1 VTRRKLG
8 SEILGFLWSLTVPAG
23 PPSPVRT
30 SPAPGRGQRAA
41 PAGPSAV
48 RPFAIY
54 YGWPS
59 YVNGAR
65 GNVSRAIAA
74 FDGYGVVVFGDDTA
88 TPSGDPLA
96 APIMEGVA
104 ARGGT
109 PYGYVTV
116 GVGDGEPHH
125 SLEELRERLDAWQR
139 LGARGVLLDC
149 AGADYGVTR
158 ARFDAV
164 VKYTH
169 SLGLSVLANAW
180 NPDDVL
186 ARSLTMGPGDGYLGE
201 NDVLSDGH
209 FLSPATYKPKLA
221 RMAAYKARLG
231 ITLYETATSYDLSHA
246 DALTAQV
253 LDALRG
259 YHIDAFHLTDPVY
272 SCLDNVLIRPPA
284 ALAEGR

>member
-1 VTRRKLG
+1 MPGRRGPGIASFLRTLIGPLG
-8 SEILGFLWSLTVPAG
+8 SAEAGRTVP
-23 PPSPVRT
+23 T
-30 SPAPGRGQRAA
+30 SGRGADPNRVNA
-41 PAGPSAV
+41 S
-48 RPFAIY
+48 RMWPFAIY

-59 YVNGAR
+59 YINGAHSK
-65 GNVSRAIAA
+65 VARAISA
-74 FDGYGVVVFGDDTA
+74 FDGYRMVVFGDDTA
-88 TPSGDPLA
+88 TPDGDPLA
-96 APIMEGVA
+96 APIMAGVA
-104 ARGGT
+104 ARGGV

-116 GVGDGEPHH
+116 GAADGEPNH
-125 SLEELRERLDAWQR
+125 SLGELRERLDAWRR

-164 VKYTH
+164 VRYTH

-201 NDVLSDGH
+201 NDVLSDGQ

-221 RMAAYKARLG
+221 KMAAYKAKLG
-231 ITLYETATSYDLSHA
+231 ITLYETATSYDLQHA

-253 LDALRG
+253 MAALQG
-259 YHIDAFHLTDPVY
+259 YNIDAFHLTDPIY
-272 SCLDNVLIRPPA
+272 SCSDNVLIRPPA
-284 ALAEGR
+284 GLADGQ